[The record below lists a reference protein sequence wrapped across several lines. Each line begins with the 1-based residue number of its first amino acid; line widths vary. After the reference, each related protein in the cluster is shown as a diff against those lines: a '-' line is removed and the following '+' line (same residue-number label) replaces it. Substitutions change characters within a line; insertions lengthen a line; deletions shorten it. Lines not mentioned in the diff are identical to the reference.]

1 MPVAG
6 VRSEVRVSEF
16 TVEVVDADRWADL
29 AALFGRAGADN
40 GCWCQY
46 WLIGAEYHRRDRAE
60 NRRDFEAQARSG
72 DAGLLAYRDGAP
84 VGWARLTPRSELA
97 WLTSRFS
104 TFEFEGD
111 DAWALPCFFIA
122 RSARGEGV
130 MQTLIRAGADRA
142 RAEGMP
148 IEAYPIDPDV
158 PGATR
163 NRYTGV
169 LSAFLDEGFTVA
181 GRLADDRAVVRREAA
196 PR

>member
-1 MPVAG
+1 M
-6 VRSEVRVSEF
+6 SEF
-16 TVEVVDADRWADL
+16 TVEVVDADRWPDL

-111 DAWALPCFFIA
+111 DALSLPCFFIA

>member
-1 MPVAG
+1 MPVSG
-6 VRSEVRVSEF
+6 VRSGVRVSEF
-16 TVEVVDADRWADL
+16 TVEAVDADRWPDL

-46 WLIGAEYHRRDRAE
+46 WLIGAEYHRRDRTE
-60 NRRDFEAQARSG
+60 NRRDLEEQSRSG
-72 DAGLLAYRDGAP
+72 DAGLLAYRGDLP
-84 VGWARLTPRSELA
+84 VGWARLTPRSELT
-97 WLTSRFS
+97 WLRSRFS

-111 DAWALPCFFIA
+111 DAWSLPCFFIA
-122 RSARGEGV
+122 RSARGQGV

-142 RAEGMP
+142 RAAGVP

-169 LSAFLDEGFTVA
+169 LSAFLEEGFTLA
-181 GRLADDRAVVRREAA
+181 GRLADDRAVVRRAA
-196 PR
+196 PRP